1 MEHRCESDKPSRRMI
16 DYLTMK
22 FSYNAPE
29 IRLQHKTPIEREN
42 LHKCDIWAFGLL
54 IWELLLDGKVYF
66 QKSWRSDPTLAYP
79 PGAVHLTSSSDQTRL
94 LRSISSDDQ
103 EITKT
108 GSVEVHPDDKCVFGN
123 FDPKQLKVLANAF
136 VRTLRCSGCSD
147 CRGNRFE
154 VSYLGPLLTRTLQED
169 PCARFSDL
177 TRSPIMGAWK

>member
-1 MEHRCESDKPSRRMI
+1 MSGQLTNALAQAWRKYLISGIDKNRCQNR
-16 DYLTMK
+16 
-22 FSYNAPE
+22 
-29 IRLQHKTPIEREN
+29 
-42 LHKCDIWAFGLL
+42 
-54 IWELLLDGKVYF
+54 KV
-66 QKSWRSDPTLAYP
+66 SI
-79 PGAVHLTSSSDQTRL
+79 LTSSRADVDRASPP
-94 LRSISSDDQ
+94 
-103 EITKT
+103 
-108 GSVEVHPDDKCVFGN
+108 PDNASPLWLTPPPCVFGN